1 MKPFLK
7 FFLAAVFILMLVFSC
22 KDAGTNT
29 DKPPAA
35 TSPYELET
43 RTGQVVLPDGATI
56 AAGDLEVVS
65 SSSTAD
71 VNADGS
77 FSVEATK
84 ADQYQ
89 LLFFRSKTSQ
99 KIVLLGVYD
108 PTTQTVSAN
117 DSSTALAMILFNPY
131 LLYSTQTDRQ
141 NYLEMAK
148 TEDTFAQLVQ
158 KLDEAY
164 LADAEKALDYD
175 SNPAIFQLAAQLMK
189 EDMQNLS
196 QGGNQLHKAA
206 VSSAP
211 PAIQDVAGTPIQFV
225 NERHVYYAAGIYP
238 NDGAQ
243 SDVVSIDRVESII
256 DYYFGW
262 PPYVYGQPAVTD
274 YDLGNGYFKVY
285 VTKGGDFSTLGQW
298 NTPEG
303 RATTMNAAQMVIY
316 MIDLIMGHT
325 PLGDPQKFG
334 EYFTLDA
341 GVAYALT
348 SDIVQGNMT
357 QMMTDLG
364 DMMKNNSQAVA
375 LWVWQGYQ
383 ADGAQAFMTAASDIF
398 SKVTFVFEILGYG
411 NEQAPFIWDLI
422 FAQRD
427 VTYYVTQQDGA
438 IVSTEQNDAPAADFT
453 ISPPAGVVTTEF
465 TFDASSTSDDIDAL
479 SALQFRWDWESDGT
493 WDVEWSSQT
502 SQTHTYTEA
511 GSYTVTLEVKDSG
524 GLVAS
529 ITHNVNV
536 GGGAGTANHVKLFRD
551 NLPWDSNAMVN
562 MLESLGFTE
571 GTGADQYEII
581 SSSYMDS
588 VALIPGLDLVIISND
603 QIQTFYDNYAAN
615 QVKFTNFVYMGGSI
629 FWEACDLGWS
639 NGSMANAGIV
649 LPGNIT
655 NYASYDYY
663 NYVTDQ
669 NLPLVSGL
677 PDTLDHNYASHE
689 SFSNLPDGTTVY
701 CVNQSSQPTLIEFN
715 LGGGWALISG
725 QPLEHQYDHL
735 YGNPDM
741 EQLLPRIVSYFTGK
755 EFTAL
760 AKRPLPKSTRSSAGT
775 K

>member
-1 MKPFLK
+1 MRNFLK
-7 FFLAAVFILMLVFSC
+7 LMLVGVFLFALVFSC
-22 KDAGTNT
+22 KESGTNNEE
-29 DKPPAA
+29 PPAE
-35 TSPYELET
+35 SPYELET
-43 RTGQVVLPDGATI
+43 RTGQVVLPEGSTI

-77 FSVEATK
+77 FSVQATK
-84 ADQYQ
+84 ADQFQ
-89 LLFFRSKTSQ
+89 LLFFRSKTS
-99 KIVLLGVYD
+99 KKLVVLGVFD
-108 PTTQTVSAN
+108 PNKPTVVAN
-117 DSSTALAMILFNPY
+117 DSSTVLAMILFNPY
-131 LLYSTQTDRQ
+131 LMYSTQTDRQ
-141 NYLEMAK
+141 NYLEKAV
-148 TEDTFAQLVQ
+148 TIQTFNELVQ
-158 KLDEAY
+158 KLDQAY
-164 LADAEKALDYD
+164 LTDAGKALDYE
-175 SNPAIFQLAAQLMK
+175 SNPAIFQLSAQLMK
-189 EDMQNLS
+189 ETLQSLS
-196 QGGNQLHKAA
+196 GGGRALSKTAYA
-206 VSSAP
+206 TDP
-211 PAIQDVAGTPIQFV
+211 PSIQDVSGTPIQFV
-225 NERHVYYAAGIYP
+225 NERHVYYAAGIHP
-238 NDGAQ
+238 DEGAQ
-243 SDVVSIDRVESII
+243 SDVVSIDRVESIV

-274 YDLGNGYFKVY
+274 YDLGNGYFKIY

-298 NTPEG
+298 DTPEG
-303 RATTMNAAQMVIY
+303 RATTMNAAQMVTY

-325 PLGDPQKFG
+325 PLGDVQKFG

-341 GVAYALT
+341 RVANALT
-348 SDIVQGNMT
+348 SDIIQGNMT

-364 DMMKNNSQAVA
+364 DMMKNNAHALA

-383 ADGAQAFMTAASDIF
+383 AEGAEAFMTAASDIF

-427 VTYYVTQQDGA
+427 VTYYVTQQNGS
-438 IVSTEQNDAPAADFT
+438 IVSTEQNDAPAAEFT
-453 ISPPAGVVTTEF
+453 VSPPAGVVTTEF
-465 TFDASSTSDDIDAL
+465 TFDASATTDDIDAVN
-479 SALQFRWDWESDGT
+479 ALQFRWDWESDGT
-493 WDVEWSSQT
+493 WDVGWSSQT
-502 SQTHTYTEA
+502 SQTHTFAEA
-511 GSYTVTLEVKDSG
+511 GSYVVTLEVKDSG
-524 GLVAS
+524 GLVGS

-536 GGGAGTANHVKLFRD
+536 GGGAGTASHVKLFRD
-551 NLPWDSNAMVN
+551 NLPWDSNAMVD

-571 GTGADQYEII
+571 GSGADQYEILT
-581 SSSYMDS
+581 SAVMDS
-588 VALIPGLDLVIISND
+588 VELIPGQDLVIISND

-629 FWEACDLGWS
+629 FWEACDQGWNS
-639 NGSMANAGIV
+639 GSMTSAGIV

-655 NYASYDYY
+655 NSLSYDYY

-701 CVNQSSQPTLIEFN
+701 CVNSQEQPTLIEFN

-755 EFTAL
+755 EFTGSL
-760 AKRPLPKSTRSSAGT
+760 AKRTLPKSTRSSAGT